1 MATELTTNT
10 NLGDEQIKT
19 LVQAGII
26 PANTPP
32 AQIAVFAAV
41 CREKGLSA
49 FTKEAYLVSY
59 AGTYSTIVGI
69 NGLRKI
75 AAQTG
80 TLAGVDDA
88 QYNVQPDGQFLTAS
102 QLKANNKTPNTCT
115 VTVYRII
122 QGQRC
127 AFTHTAVFQEFSSGK
142 NKWQTMPFQM
152 IAKVA
157 EAFALRKGFSDV
169 ATGVTIVEEEVAIMD
184 EQEYSPLDSKRDNLK
199 DLVER
204 CQFDDRKTAVLHA
217 RINMANLDGLLAIY
231 HEIKDAIPESDNPA
245 EQFGNRENAASGIKR
260 TVVKNPTT

>member
-1 MATELTTNT
+1 MTTLPTTNT

-88 QYNVQPDGQFLTAS
+88 KYNVQPDGQYLTAS

-115 VTVYRII
+115 VTVYRLI
-122 QGQRC
+122 GGVRY
-127 AFTHTAVFQEFSSGK
+127 AFTKTVLWEEYCPINVGGK
-142 NKWQTMPFQM
+142 WKTMGFNM
-152 IAKVA
+152 IEKCA
-157 EAFALRKGFSDV
+157 EAAALRMGFADETAGLHIPEERAAYEDNSISAAQANPALTVD
-169 ATGVTIVEEEVAIMD
+169 VEELQGKIDGCQTAD
-184 EQEYSPLDSKRDNLK
+184 ELMSLYKSNSLYTQFA
-199 DLVER
+199 DL
-204 CQFDDRKTAVLHA
+204 FTARKNELV
-217 RINMANLDGLLAIY
+217 
-231 HEIKDAIPESDNPA
+231 
-245 EQFGNRENAASGIKR
+245 
-260 TVVKNPTT
+260 